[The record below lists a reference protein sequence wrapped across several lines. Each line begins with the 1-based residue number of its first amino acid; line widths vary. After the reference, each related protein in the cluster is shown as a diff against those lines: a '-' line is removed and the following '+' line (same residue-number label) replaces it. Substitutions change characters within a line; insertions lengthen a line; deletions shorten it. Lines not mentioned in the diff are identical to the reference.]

1 MAHSSLSSRA
11 ALRYGATRKE
21 MASRTGI
28 TQADYAQIEAG
39 RRIRKETL
47 KKAAAARGHIIKN
60 TDWDERANPS
70 LPC

>member
-11 ALRYGATRKE
+11 ALRYGATRRE
-21 MASRTGI
+21 MVSRTGI
-28 TQADYAQIEAG
+28 TQAGYTQIEAG

-47 KKAAAARGHIIKN
+47 KKAAAARGRIIKN
-60 TDWDERANPS
+60 IDWDERANPS